1 MKSSSPIPLLLKQS
15 DYCLNTAKFVLKLN
29 SKFDLTE
36 FDSDAVVK
44 VHSPTVSNYMLNK
57 AASQLVA
64 RDAVIR
70 TPVWLVSCNHLRH
83 PRCNH
88 RLLKTAL

>member
-1 MKSSSPIPLLLKQS
+1 MVKINVCS
-15 DYCLNTAKFVLKLN
+15 NFLKLN

-36 FDSDAVVK
+36 FDLDAVVK

-64 RDAVIR
+64 RDGVIR
-70 TPVWLVSCNHLRH
+70 TSVWLVSCNHLRH

>member
-44 VHSPTVSNYMLNK
+44 VYSPTVSNYMLNK

-64 RDAVIR
+64 RDAVR
-70 TPVWLVSCNHLRH
+70 EVF
-83 PRCNH
+83 
-88 RLLKTAL
+88 K